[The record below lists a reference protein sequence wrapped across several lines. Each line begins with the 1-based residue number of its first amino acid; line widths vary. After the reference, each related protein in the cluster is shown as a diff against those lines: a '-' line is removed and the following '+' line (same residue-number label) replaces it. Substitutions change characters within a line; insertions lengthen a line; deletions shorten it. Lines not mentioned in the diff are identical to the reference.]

1 MSNTPCAECRFC
13 VEQDE
18 GYSNYTVEGVTIQ
31 CAKGLHPDGD
41 FDRWYGEDKRL
52 RNVEDCSGYDKGE
65 PLWLDADGD
74 NARSLNTEEQEV
86 YDLLSSRP

>member
-1 MSNTPCAECRFC
+1 VTSTPCSECRFC
-13 VEQDE
+13 IQQDE

-52 RNVEDCSGYDKGE
+52 RNVEDCPGFVSGE
-65 PLWLDADGD
+65 PLWIDVDRD
-74 NARSLNTEEQEV
+74 NISEFTAEEQEV
-86 YDLLSSRP
+86 YALLSNRA

>member
-1 MSNTPCAECRFC
+1 MSTPCDACRFC

-18 GYSNYTVEGVTIQ
+18 GYSNYTVEGVTIK

-52 RNVEDCSGYDKGE
+52 NAVVDCSGYVEGE
-65 PLWLDADGD
+65 PLDLDVEGY
-74 NARSLNTEEQEV
+74 NLYELNPEEQEV
-86 YDLLSSRP
+86 YDLLQARGD